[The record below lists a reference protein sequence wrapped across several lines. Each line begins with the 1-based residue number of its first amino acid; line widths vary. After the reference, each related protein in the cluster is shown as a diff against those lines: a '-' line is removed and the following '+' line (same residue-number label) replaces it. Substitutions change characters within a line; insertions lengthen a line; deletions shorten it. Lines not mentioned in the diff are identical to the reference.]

1 MRMRRAFLVVGKLLK
16 RNLRDKIYKIL
27 DGHGS
32 IRDNQHA
39 FVLESLTNPI
49 LSNQEG

>member
-16 RNLRDKIYKIL
+16 RNLREKIYKIL

-32 IRDNQHA
+32 IRDSQHA
-39 FVLESLTNPI
+39 FVLE
-49 LSNQEG
+49 